1 MQPHEIKPDTQLV
14 TIIGVNAQT
23 GLRRRY
29 FNKILKHYSINATA
43 IALNI
48 KEEQFDFV
56 MLNVTKSKV
65 TRVII
70 ESEFAKAVKKYTQ
83 DDNQS
88 CNIDFIEVKES
99 EILGFCLEDEIKLLF
114 DNPNFMDEN
123 TLEVAK
129 MMKIASYW
137 FDTPFDLDL
146 IPIIL

>member
-29 FNKILKHYSINATA
+29 FNKILKYYAINATA

-70 ESEFAKAVKKYTQ
+70 EPEFAQAVKKYLSNK
-83 DDNQS
+83 DNTS
-88 CNIDFIEVKES
+88 NTDFIEVKES
-99 EILGFCLEDEIKLLF
+99 DILGFCLEDEIKLLF

-129 MMKIASYW
+129 MMKIASRW